1 MPKLVFIH
9 GPGAGG
15 CADAWAHQL
24 QYFPGS
30 VAPNLPGT
38 LKGSHCPDVPRYMEW
53 LRGWLWAQDMTSDL
67 VLVGYTL
74 GSSIAL
80 QYGLD
85 YPEEVRGMVLSTVAA
100 GRTPSHSGRTDMR
113 QKAATGGTEDYEK
126 WIEFQRNRMMW
137 VEPETRERLIECHRR
152 VGPMAQYKMLA
163 AHHHFD
169 VLDRLHTLQPRLLLI
184 RGVDDPVNP
193 PDTEREVHDKVAGS
207 ELVYLPKAGH
217 FPATEKPVIVNGLI
231 EKFVRSL

>member
-1 MPKLVFIH
+1 
-9 GPGAGG
+9 
-15 CADAWAHQL
+15 
-24 QYFPGS
+24 
-30 VAPNLPGT
+30 
-38 LKGSHCPDVPRYMEW
+38 MEW
-53 LRGWLWAQDMTSDL
+53 LRGWLWAQGMTSDL

-85 YPEEVRGMVLSTVAA
+85 YPEEVRGLVLSTVAA
-100 GRTPSHSGRTDMR
+100 GRTQSHSGHVDMR
-113 QKAATGGTEDYEK
+113 LKAATGGPEDYDK

-137 VEPETRERLIECHRR
+137 VEPELRQRLIKRHQQ

-169 VLDRLHTLQPRLLLI
+169 VLDRLHTLKPRLLLI

-193 PDTEREVHDKVAGS
+193 PDTEKEVHDKVAGS
-207 ELVYLPKAGH
+207 ELVYLSKAGH
-217 FPATEKPVIVNGLI
+217 FPATEQPDTVNRLI
-231 EKFVRSL
+231 EKFIASL